1 LYKGLETGERN
12 IVCHA
17 VKNNDIIFVF
27 KSPLNPNDAES
38 GAFLSKHGDF
48 VKDVAFSVSDLD
60 YIVEQAEKRGA
71 KVVKPIWKESDENG
85 SVRMAVVQSYGDVTH
100 TLIERQNYKGEFLP
114 GFKKHY
120 SNDPLEQVL

>member
-12 IVCHA
+12 IVCHV
-17 VKNNDIIFVF
+17 VKNNDIVFAF

-38 GAFLSKHGDF
+38 GAFLSQHGDF

-71 KVVKPIWKESDENG
+71 KIVKPIWKESDENG
-85 SVRMAVVQSYGDVTH
+85 SVRMAVIQSYGDVTH

-120 SNDPLEQVL
+120 ANDPLEQVL